1 MGIQR
6 FGLRMRD
13 YATKT
18 TLGTITKSSSAGQQ
32 QQAPVRRNIA
42 IIDGP
47 GLAHYIY
54 YNLCDSS
61 SSSSTTATTTS
72 AITYDS
78 CAKATIAWLDK
89 LVGYGFKID
98 SIFFDG
104 ALPATKKDV
113 RIDRLQNYIARL
125 QAFKQSSG
133 TSLSSLSGSA
143 KKSLPPPPFLVF
155 AVVEELIRSTQYAD
169 LTYVVPGEADP
180 YCVAA
185 AQAIPEDDDSKITIF
200 SDDADL
206 IVYEACKRT
215 RVVPFR
221 DLSET
226 EVGGTTVLQGDEYRP
241 ADIIERRKSLFGS
254 SLIKPAFFMSIDY
267 YCSLEKASRLST
279 GADLDDRDEFKAFA
293 RQFETAEEVQ
303 MLARVRQDPDLKKA
317 LTARDSRISE
327 LFHQMKSHA
336 RGETTGPIRAY
347 LPFVMDDPTRATA
360 WGVGL
365 DIRLLGYSILLQSQQ
380 DTNVQEYRRSG
391 ARMSATL
398 LDVLTGDELAP
409 ATSRLATGVSSTL
422 EETAIEHRLGR
433 DDAWRYLILQH
444 VVFHFRSEGVPM
456 PTADD
461 AVHIVL
467 NREPRKWQVLHLAAQ
482 YQAAYYSF
490 RMLQQLL
497 ADVETSDGA
506 QATLRRHLQ
515 SLPRIAVFFND
526 GEGSDRR
533 HEQQVWREALRLLF
547 SSVVEEEHGDQG
559 DRKQAKSRKRA
570 KKAHQKQADGAG
582 LAKNPF
588 AMLVD

>member
-18 TLGTITKSSSAGQQ
+18 TLGTITKSPSSASQQ
-32 QQAPVRRNIA
+32 QQQQQPEQKNIA

-61 SSSSTTATTTS
+61 SSSTTTSTTSS

-78 CAKATIAWLDK
+78 CAKATIAWFDK
-89 LVGYGFKID
+89 LIGYGFKID

-104 ALPATKKDV
+104 ALPAAKKDV

-133 TSLSSLSGSA
+133 TSLSSISGSA

-155 AVVEELIRSTQYAD
+155 AVVEELVRRAQYAD

-185 AQAIPEDDDSKITIF
+185 AQAIPDDDDSTITIF

-226 EVGGTTVLQGDEYRP
+226 EVGGTMILQGDEYRP
-241 ADIIERRKSLFGS
+241 AEIIERRKSLSGS

-293 RQFETAEEVQ
+293 WQFETVEEVQ
-303 MLARVRQDPDLKKA
+303 MLARVRQDLDLKRA

-336 RGETTGPIRAY
+336 RGDTTGPIRAY
-347 LPFVMDDPTRATA
+347 LPFLMDDPTRATA
-360 WGVGL
+360 WSVGL

-398 LDVLTGDELAP
+398 LDLLTGDELAS
-409 ATSRLATGVSSTL
+409 ATSRLATSVSRTL
-422 EETAIEHRLGR
+422 EETALEHRLSR

-444 VVFHFRSEGVPM
+444 MVAHFRSEGGSM

-461 AVHIVL
+461 AVHVVL

-497 ADVETSDGA
+497 ADVETSNGA

-515 SLPRIAVFFND
+515 TLPRIAAFFSD

-533 HEQQVWREALRLLF
+533 HEQQMWREALRLF
-547 SSVVEEEHGDQG
+547 VEEEHVDQG
-559 DRKQAKSRKRA
+559 ERKQAKSRKRA